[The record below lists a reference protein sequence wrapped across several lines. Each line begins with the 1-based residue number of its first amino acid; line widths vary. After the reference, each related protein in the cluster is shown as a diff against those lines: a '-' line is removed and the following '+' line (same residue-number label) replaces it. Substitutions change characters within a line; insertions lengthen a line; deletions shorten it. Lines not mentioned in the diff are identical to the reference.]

1 MKGKRRIMADLINPK
16 ELIIKFEGEEYKFNI
31 SKLPATV
38 AREIIS
44 KYPVSNM
51 PKLGDYNVSEET
63 MLKLISYTERVY
75 DDRVQPLTSKS
86 LIDNHIP
93 SWEILVRL
101 EAYMLDYNCSFFDIG
116 KVLNSL
122 KELKALAKPKNLKT
136 LMDSLVQLSQAA
148 EQHLKNSNEIT
159 Q

>member
-1 MKGKRRIMADLINPK
+1 MADLINPK

-51 PKLGDYNVSEET
+51 PKLGDYKVSEET

-75 DDRVQPLTSKS
+75 DDRVQPLTSKT
-86 LIDNHIP
+86 LIDNHVP
-93 SWEILVRL
+93 SWEILVQL

-122 KELKALAKPKNLKT
+122 KEWKALAQPKNIKT
-136 LMDSLVQLSQAA
+136 LMDSLVQLLQAA
-148 EQHLKNSNEIT
+148 GQPLENSNNIT

>member
-1 MKGKRRIMADLINPK
+1 MAELINPK
-16 ELIIKFEGEEYKFNI
+16 ELEIEFEGEKYKFNI

-38 AREIIS
+38 AREVIS
-44 KYPVSNM
+44 KYPISNM
-51 PKLGDYNVSEET
+51 PKVGDYKVSEET

-75 DDRVQPLTSKS
+75 EDRVQPLTSKS
-86 LIDNHIP
+86 LIDNHVP
-93 SWEILVRL
+93 SWEILVKL

-122 KELKALAKPKNLKT
+122 KEWKALAQPKNIKT
-136 LMDSLVQLSQAA
+136 LMHSLAQLSQVA
-148 EQHLKNSNEIT
+148 EQPLENSNENT

>member
-1 MKGKRRIMADLINPK
+1 MADLINPK
-16 ELIIKFEGEEYKFNI
+16 ELEIEFEGEKYKFNI

-38 AREIIS
+38 AREVIS
-44 KYPVSNM
+44 KYPISNV
-51 PKLGDYNVSEET
+51 PKLGDYKVSEET

-75 DDRVQPLTSKS
+75 EDRVQPLTSKA

-93 SWEILVRL
+93 SWEILVKL

-122 KELKALAKPKNLKT
+122 KEWKALAQPKNIKT
-136 LMDSLVQLSQAA
+136 LMDSLVQLYQAA
-148 EQHLKNSNEIT
+148 EQVSKNSNEIT